1 LVGRKL
7 VQKYFPAKAKVWAE
21 TVTKHKDNL
30 LNYILFLRITPLL
43 PNWFINLASPVV
55 GVPMLPFT
63 LGTFLGVAPPS
74 FVAIQA
80 GQTLNKLTSSS
91 DAFSWNSLIL
101 LFIFALLSL
110 VPVVFRRR
118 IREKFE

>member
-1 LVGRKL
+1 M
-7 VQKYFPAKAKVWAE
+7 
-21 TVTKHKDNL
+21 
-30 LNYILFLRITPLL
+30 LFLRITPLL

-55 GVPMLPFT
+55 GVPMLPFA

-80 GQTLNKLTSSS
+80 GQTLNKLTSST

-101 LFIFALLSL
+101 LFLFALLSL
-110 VPVVFRRR
+110 VPVILKRQ